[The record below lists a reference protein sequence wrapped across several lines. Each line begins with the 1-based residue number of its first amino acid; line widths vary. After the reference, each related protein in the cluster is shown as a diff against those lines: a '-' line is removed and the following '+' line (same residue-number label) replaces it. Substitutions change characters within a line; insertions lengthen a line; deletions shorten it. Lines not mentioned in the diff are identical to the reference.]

1 MAQTVSTVKFSTSV
15 TFNQSTHTIFT
26 APSGTACRV
35 ILNALN
41 CYIDAG
47 TTATPSC
54 FFMINNGTTGAMVMA
69 YVTNPNSSSG
79 AVSQI
84 GILPG
89 NMSGPTGVG
98 VGTNGVVAGGICVT
112 ASTSAASNLSTIN
125 PSSAEFGVTSTGVR
139 GTYFPAQFWMC
150 AGDTF
155 QMKFIWG
162 NHTGVIQGSMTIITE
177 S

>member
-1 MAQTVSTVKFSTSV
+1 MAQTISTVKFSTAV

-47 TTATPSC
+47 ATATPSC
-54 FFMINNGTTGAMVMA
+54 FFVIYNATTSAMVMA
-69 YVTNPNSSSG
+69 YCASPNSSSG
-79 AVSQI
+79 AISQLA
-84 GILPG
+84 ILPG

-112 ASTSAASNLSTIN
+112 ASTAATSNLSTIN
-125 PSSAEFGVTSTGVR
+125 PASSEFGVTSTGSR

-150 AGDTF
+150 SGDLF

-162 NHTGVIQGSMTIITE
+162 NNTGYVQGSMTIITE

>member
-1 MAQTVSTVKFSTSV
+1 MAQTVSTVKFSTAV
-15 TFNQSTHTIFT
+15 TFNQNTHTIFT

-54 FFMINNGTTGAMVMA
+54 FFMIYNATTSAMVMA
-69 YVTNPNSSSG
+69 YVSNPNNASG
-79 AVSQI
+79 PTSQLA
-84 GILPG
+84 ILPG

-125 PSSAEFGVTSTGVR
+125 PQSAEFAVTPSGTR

-150 AGDTF
+150 SGDLF

-162 NHTGVIQGSMTIITE
+162 NHTGYIQGSMTIITE